1 MNVVARPSGGFT
13 ARGFAASGAA
23 PETHAFQA
31 ETRRLLDIVTNS
43 LYTDKEVFVR
53 ELVSNASDALEKC
66 RHEFLVRGQDPGSL
80 TIDITT
86 DEEQGTFS
94 IADTGLGMSKDDLIA
109 NLGVIARSGSRAF
122 VEEIDGSS
130 SDDSI
135 QKQKQTDASSAKSI
149 IGKFGVGFYSAFMVS
164 DRVEV
169 FSNKGDGDGAGGAH
183 KWSSAGDGEFSVAEC
198 AVGDGP
204 DEAPRRGTRIVLHV
218 KDSEKALATS
228 AWSVEAALR
237 KHSAFVG
244 FPVTLNG
251 KRANAVD
258 ALWTKTEKEV
268 SDEDANA
275 FYRFVGGGGSASE
288 TFTFR
293 LHFSADAPLTV
304 RALLFAPSENP
315 ERGFGGAGALSEN
328 AGGVALY
335 SRRVLI
341 QQNARNVLPNFLRF
355 IRGVIDCEDVP
366 LNISRETPQDTVLVR
381 KLGEIVAK
389 RVIKWLTEK
398 AKREPQKYTEWYGK
412 LGVFLKEGICGDE
425 SYLYKDALVPLLRF
439 ESSLEKEGANGEG
452 AGLTSLDA
460 YIERMPTTQKEVY
473 YLVAPGGRKQAE
485 SSPYLEA
492 ARARGYE
499 VLFLYA
505 HVDEFVMQ
513 HVRRHRGKD
522 LVSAEAATFE
532 AEETSEESKDG
543 DESEASSEKKK
554 KTALSAEKMSSLCD
568 WFATEALPGRVT
580 GVSTSARLVSAPALL
595 TGHEPEA
602 MRRYRAMLTMMSDEA
617 TAAKLDELKN
627 AAALELNPKH
637 AIIKGIERLR
647 RDESEE
653 KVRIAKLL
661 AEQVFDNA
669 RVAAGALD
677 DPREMVGRIHEI
689 LEVALHRVGEDD
701 DAETRA

>member
-169 FSNKGDGDGAGGAH
+169 FSNKNNGDGAARAH

-268 SDEDANA
+268 SDEDATA
-275 FYRFVGGGGSASE
+275 FYRFVGGGSASE

-341 QQNARNVLPNFLRF
+341 QQDARNVLPNFLRF

-543 DESEASSEKKK
+543 DEKDPSEREKKK
-554 KTALSAEKMSSLCD
+554 KAALSAEKMSSLCD

-689 LEVALHRVGEDD
+689 LEVALRRVDEDD
-701 DAETRA
+701 DAEERA